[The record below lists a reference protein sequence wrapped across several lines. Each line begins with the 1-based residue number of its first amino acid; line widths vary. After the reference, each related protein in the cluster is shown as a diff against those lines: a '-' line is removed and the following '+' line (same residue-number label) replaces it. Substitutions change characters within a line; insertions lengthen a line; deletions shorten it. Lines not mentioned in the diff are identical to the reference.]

1 VESCKHLLPMAS
13 TPVIIVTVT
22 AAGNDSHTKGY
33 FSKNR
38 KVALFLFVNHMYIMN
53 SMEEKKTRYHISG
66 GVKVVVMFFILLF
79 VFAKWGPA
87 INFNSVT
94 QTTGQPF
101 VVTGTGKAT
110 VAPDIAKIDFGISE
124 TGTDLKTLQNSVDQ
138 KSQSLV
144 AQIKKLGIADKDIQT
159 TSYSVYPQYDYTA
172 PVQRITGYQVST
184 NYEVTIRDFTKINDL
199 IATVTSNGANNI
211 SGVNFDLSDTLKNQT
226 MQTAREQAVAEA
238 KTKAEGLAKAAG
250 ITLGKIINVSE
261 ETPSNIIPLPL
272 AVSGGG
278 EVTTKSV
285 TPPSVQPGTT
295 EIDITVSL
303 SYEVR

>member
-1 VESCKHLLPMAS
+1 
-13 TPVIIVTVT
+13 
-22 AAGNDSHTKGY
+22 
-33 FSKNR
+33 
-38 KVALFLFVNHMYIMN
+38 
-53 SMEEKKTRYHISG
+53 MEEEKTRHHISG
-66 GVKVVVMFFILLF
+66 GVKAVVMFFILLF

-87 INFNSVT
+87 INFNTVT

-110 VAPDIAKIDFGISE
+110 TAPDIAKIDFGITES
-124 TGTDLKTLQNSVDQ
+124 GTDLKTVQNSVDQ

-144 AQIKKLGIADKDIQT
+144 AQIKKLGIAASDIQT
-159 TSYSVYPQYDYTA
+159 TSYQVNPQYNYTA
-172 PVQRITGYQVST
+172 PVQNITGYDVST

-199 IATVTSNGANNI
+199 IATATSNGANNI
-211 SGVNFDLSDTLKNQT
+211 SGVSFDLSDNLKNQT
-226 MQTAREQAVAEA
+226 MQSAREQAVTEA

-261 ETPSNIIPLPL
+261 ETPSNITPLSLP
-272 AVSGGG
+272 VSGGG
-278 EVTTKSV
+278 MLQKSV
-285 TPPSVQPGTT
+285 APPSVQPGTT

>member
-1 VESCKHLLPMAS
+1 MENKLHDPFGHALVLM
-13 TPVIIVTVT
+13 
-22 AAGNDSHTKGY
+22 
-33 FSKNR
+33 FS
-38 KVALFLFVNHMYIMN
+38 
-53 SMEEKKTRYHISG
+53 
-66 GVKVVVMFFILLF
+66 FFILLF

-87 INFNSVT
+87 INFNSTT
-94 QTTGQPF
+94 QTAGQPF

-110 VAPDIAKIDFGISE
+110 TAPDIAKVDFGIE
-124 TGTDLKTLQNSVDQ
+124 QTGTDLKTVQNSVDQ

-144 AQIKKLGIADKDIQT
+144 AQIKKLGIAASDIQT
-159 TSYSVYPQYDYTA
+159 TSYQVNPQYDYTA
-172 PVQRITGYQVST
+172 PVQNITGYDVST

-199 IATVTSNGANNI
+199 IATATSNGANNI

-261 ETPSNIIPLPL
+261 ETPSNIMPLSLP
-272 AVSGGG
+272 VSGGG
-278 EVTTKSV
+278 ITQKSV

-303 SYEVR
+303 SYEIR